1 MCAEDSKY
9 GGPEEPLRKDDQEG
23 KRKAERE
30 AHQIKKKRLKR
41 HWKKIKDKQ
50 VCKYSLFQSCRG
62 WLVEGTFNN
71 IVIPTS
77 CRIYRGHTPNNGG

>member
-1 MCAEDSKY
+1 VCAEDSKY

-50 VCKYSLFQSCRG
+50 VPYVLEQE
-62 WLVEGTFNN
+62 EGTF
-71 IVIPTS
+71 
-77 CRIYRGHTPNNGG
+77 